1 MSGVARF
8 WPGFL
13 LVLVLG
19 CAPSESGRAPQQGP
33 AELPDGGNFATTGG
47 AVAAGSSAGGAATA
61 GNGGGS
67 GSSVAAAGDA
77 GQSSVAGAGANA
89 GAGSGNVPTG
99 PACEGDLDCA
109 EDQRCAAL
117 HCAALPCG
125 VHAFVYA
132 PQGDMPES
140 VHVAGSFNGW
150 SVNDYTALERDP
162 KTGHFRKVLDV
173 GEGEQQYKLVIN
185 GSDWRLDPSN
195 PLKSTAAPQNSLLQT
210 SCPVTCEG
218 DAAAFDWRDQTLY
231 SLLIDRFFDSDGQ
244 GSAPSQDGT
253 AENPRFGRGGGD
265 LNGVSQKLGYLSD
278 LGVTA
283 LWLSSPAQNSP
294 SGYHGYYPSPNDTQY
309 TATGTTG
316 PLPAVDARFGTADD
330 LHQLVTQ
337 AHGASAVGGHGLRVL
352 LDYVMKHADK
362 ASPLAQA
369 HPDWFYLVNG
379 NPRLCNA
386 GTQDPGDDIWDDPFW
401 GTRCAFGNSLWPFD
415 YGSSQAALDW
425 SVRDAAW
432 WAKTYDVDGFRLD
445 AIRHVSPLWPPA
457 LRAQLLSALGA
468 KGSDFYL
475 VGETWDFDPN
485 GLRPLVD
492 PVRRINGQLDFPLR
506 QKLVEALLLGKTSLQ
521 ELADF
526 VAVNDGFYGTEAVM
540 STFLGNHDLPR
551 VIHLATRELGS
562 GTEGSNASNDQPGQF
577 SQPTDAAAYERLAL
591 AFVAQFTGPG
601 IPVIYYGD
609 EIGLAGGGDPENRRM
624 LPWNDSALSDAQ
636 KKLRAT
642 VRALAR
648 LRTDYPVLG
657 RGKRETLHVDSDV
670 WLYRRYAC
678 ADWPSV
684 LVALNRGD
692 TSKMLQLPSGDYQ
705 DLIGSAKLSGNVTL
719 PARGFLLLRMAP

>member
-1 MSGVARF
+1 MSVAARF
-8 WPGFL
+8 CPGFL

-19 CAPSESGRAPQQGP
+19 CAPSENERAPEQRP
-33 AELPDGGNFATTGG
+33 PEPSGGFATTGG
-47 AVAAGSSAGGAATA
+47 TATAGVSSGGADSVGLGGGGAAGTRPL
-61 GNGGGS
+61 
-67 GSSVAAAGDA
+67 AGDA
-77 GQSSVAGAGANA
+77 GQPATGG
-89 GAGSGNVPTG
+89 GSGNVTPTG
-99 PACEGDLDCA
+99 PACERDLDCA
-109 EDQRCAAL
+109 EDERCAAR

-125 VHAFVYA
+125 VHAFVYV

-150 SVNDYTALERDP
+150 SVSDYTALERDP
-162 KTGHFRKVLDV
+162 QTGHFRKVLDV

-185 GSDWRLDPSN
+185 GSDWRLDPGN
-195 PLKSTAAPQNSLLQT
+195 PLKSATTPQNSLLQT
-210 SCPVTCEG
+210 SCPLACNG
-218 DAAAFDWRDQTLY
+218 DAEAFDWRDQTLY

-265 LNGVSQKLGYLSD
+265 LNGVRQKLGYLSD

-294 SGYHGYYPSPNDTQY
+294 SGYHGYYPSPNDTTY
-309 TATGTTG
+309 TATGATG
-316 PLPAVDARFGTADD
+316 SLPAVDARFGSADD
-330 LHQLVTQ
+330 LHQLVSQ
-337 AHGASAVGGHGLRVL
+337 AHGTGAAGGHGMRVL

-386 GTQDPGDDIWDDPFW
+386 GTPDPGDDIWDDPFW

-415 YGSSQAALDW
+415 YAASQAALDW

-432 WAKTYDVDGFRLD
+432 WAKTYELDGFRLD

-457 LRAQLLSALGA
+457 LRAELLSALGA

-506 QKLVEALLLGKTSLQ
+506 QKLVEALLLGKTSLK
-521 ELADF
+521 ELGDF
-526 VAVNDGFYGTEAVM
+526 VAVNDGFYGREAVM

-551 VIHLATRELGS
+551 VIHLATHELGS
-562 GTEGSNASNDQPGQF
+562 GTEGSNADNDQPGQF
-577 SQPTDAAAYERLAL
+577 AQPTDAAAYERLAL

-624 LPWNDSALSDAQ
+624 LPWNEAALSVAQ
-636 KKLRAT
+636 KDLRAT
-642 VRALAR
+642 VRALAK
-648 LRTDYPVLG
+648 LRAAYPVLG
-657 RGKRETLHVDSDV
+657 RGKRETLHVDTDV

-684 LVALNRGD
+684 LVALNRAD
-692 TSKMLQLPSGDYQ
+692 TSKMLQLPSGNYQ
-705 DLIGSAKLSGNVTL
+705 DLLSQATLSGIVTL
-719 PARGFLLLRMAP
+719 PARGFLLLRAAP